1 MFTSSGGQRPS
12 YIKRVLR
19 GAVRVYIGGG
29 TEARK
34 NRGTVLTSLQLA
46 FMECV
51 VAAMQGLDWL

>member
-1 MFTSSGGQRPS
+1 MAIIYKKNTE
-12 YIKRVLR
+12 